1 MKYLPGALGWSGC
14 YVPGQN
20 WLAIATMRAEPSTRL
35 QLQPPFRCMASKAD
49 GYGRKPLGNVPM
61 EPTSARVP
69 QRFHTLRTRTLVP
82 QVPVWQS
89 TRS

>member
-14 YVPGQN
+14 YVPGHCSR
-20 WLAIATMRAEPSTRL
+20 AIGTTRAGPSTRL
-35 QLQPPFRCMASKAD
+35 QLLPPFRCMADKAD
-49 GYGRKPLGNVPM
+49 GYGRTPLGNVPM

-82 QVPVWQS
+82 QVPVLPS

>member
-14 YVPGQN
+14 CVPGQN
-20 WLAIATMRAEPSTRL
+20 WLATGTTLAGPSTRL
-35 QLQPPFRCMASKAD
+35 QLQPPFRCMADKAD

-61 EPTSARVP
+61 EPTSAQVP

-82 QVPVWQS
+82 QVPVLPS